1 MFTSNRE
8 RLSCGSN
15 PTTGSRRSQ
24 CDPRERGAVMSLPAA
39 VVMGLAAQCAPS
51 VAPATIAAIVRTESQ
66 GNELAINVNGLSRKV
81 AQPTSVAQAIEVA
94 RFYVAKGY
102 SVDLGLGQINSRNMK
117 ALGLTWDT
125 VFEPCTNIAA
135 AGAVISGNYRSVSAG
150 LHPQRAL
157 RIALSMYNTGSQSR
171 GFSNGYVSRVVGNA
185 GFSDSIQPMSVRIAT
200 LTPPYTGKPA
210 SASAQLAALVAENT
224 PEAERRR
231 AVPPPPPPSW
241 DVFATAA
248 YARARAGGEDR

>member
-1 MFTSNRE
+1 M
-8 RLSCGSN
+8 
-15 PTTGSRRSQ
+15 Q
-24 CDPRERGAVMSLPAA
+24 PA
-39 VVMGLAAQCAPS
+39 
-51 VAPATIAAIVRTESQ
+51 
-66 GNELAINVNGLSRKV
+66 
-81 AQPTSVAQAIEVA
+81 SVAQAIGIA

-135 AGAVISGNYRSVSAG
+135 AGAVISGNYHSVSAG

-171 GFSNGYVSRVVGNA
+171 GFSNGYVGRVVGNA
-185 GFSDSIQPMSVRIAT
+185 GFSDSIRPVAVKITA
-200 LTPPYTGKPA
+200 LTPADAGKPA
-210 SASAQLAALVAENT
+210 SAAAQLADLVAENT
-224 PEAERRR
+224 SEAGQRQ
-231 AVPPPPPPSW
+231 AAPTLPPPSW

-248 YARARAGGEDR
+248 YARARAGGENR

>member
-1 MFTSNRE
+1 MT
-8 RLSCGSN
+8 
-15 PTTGSRRSQ
+15 
-24 CDPRERGAVMSLPAA
+24 LPAA
-39 VVMGLAAQCAPS
+39 VVMGLAAQCAPN
-51 VAPATIAAIVRTESQ
+51 VAPETIAAIVRTESR
-66 GNELAINVNGLSRKV
+66 GNELAVGVNGLGRSI

-135 AGAVISGNYRSVSAG
+135 AGAVISGNYRSVREG

-171 GFSNGYVSRVVGNA
+171 GFSNGYVGRVVGNA
-185 GFSDSIQPMSVRIAT
+185 GISDGIQPVAVKVAAFS
-200 LTPPYTGKPA
+200 GSNDSSPA
-210 SASAQLAALVAENT
+210 SAAALLAEVVAENTSASAQ
-224 PEAERRR
+224 RR
-231 AVPPPPPPSW
+231 AAPPNPPPSW
-241 DVFATAA
+241 DVFARAE
-248 YARARAGGEDR
+248 YERARLAGEGEER

>member
-1 MFTSNRE
+1 
-8 RLSCGSN
+8 
-15 PTTGSRRSQ
+15 
-24 CDPRERGAVMSLPAA
+24 
-39 VVMGLAAQCAPS
+39 
-51 VAPATIAAIVRTESQ
+51 
-66 GNELAINVNGLSRKV
+66 
-81 AQPTSVAQAIEVA
+81 
-94 RFYVAKGY
+94 
-102 SVDLGLGQINSRNMK
+102 MK

-135 AGAVISGNYRSVSAG
+135 AGAVIFGNYHSVSAG

-171 GFSNGYVSRVVGNA
+171 GFSNGYVGRVVGNA
-185 GFSDSIQPMSVRIAT
+185 GFSDGIQPMSVRIAA
-200 LTPPYTGKPA
+200 LTPPDTGKPA

-224 PEAERRR
+224 SAEEQPR
-231 AVPPPPPPSW
+231 AAPPPPPPSW